1 MDCSKFLLLTLSS
14 RTPLLLLSLAT
25 AILVWWLWTT
35 KGRWSLEFL
44 YGAELVHCWV
54 MTHSLGLVRIPVP
67 DNGLGRQSPSYASD
81 LASSHNGLDNGSLPC
96 RRETG
101 EEDHGLDKFWELGLI
116 GGQI

>member
-1 MDCSKFLLLTLSS
+1 
-14 RTPLLLLSLAT
+14 
-25 AILVWWLWTT
+25 
-35 KGRWSLEFL
+35 
-44 YGAELVHCWV
+44 

-81 LASSHNGLDNGSLPC
+81 LVSSHNGLDNGSLPC

-116 GGQI
+116 GGQIRVYSLQVLKLGAGMRGTIQAEIDRLFDQVKDLGR